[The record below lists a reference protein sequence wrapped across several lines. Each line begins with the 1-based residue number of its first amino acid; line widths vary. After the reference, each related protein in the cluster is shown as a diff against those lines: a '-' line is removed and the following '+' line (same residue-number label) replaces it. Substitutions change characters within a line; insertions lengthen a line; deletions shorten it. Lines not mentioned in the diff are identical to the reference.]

1 MRENIVKFGG
11 ELGATLEVYIATFC
25 IFLQLFSNF
34 SHFTQQLF
42 AFYEHNRS
50 MPNGR
55 GVTVLRL
62 GWGGGCE
69 LVLPYQNQA
78 KFFELQSHR
87 ITSPLYNFLCYK
99 FSGNFT
105 YILASRP

>member
-42 AFYEHNRS
+42 AFY
-50 MPNGR
+50 
-55 GVTVLRL
+55 VATF
-62 GWGGGCE
+62 
-69 LVLPYQNQA
+69 Q
-78 KFFELQSHR
+78 KF
-87 ITSPLYNFLCYK
+87 TSTIGQCLMA
-99 FSGNFT
+99 G
-105 YILASRP
+105 A